1 MNKKTTNIIGIIII
15 IVGIIVSGITIVEMV
30 MDSKSDYGMLTG
42 GTLTILI
49 GILILGTANRN
60 QKS

>member
-60 QKS
+60 RKS